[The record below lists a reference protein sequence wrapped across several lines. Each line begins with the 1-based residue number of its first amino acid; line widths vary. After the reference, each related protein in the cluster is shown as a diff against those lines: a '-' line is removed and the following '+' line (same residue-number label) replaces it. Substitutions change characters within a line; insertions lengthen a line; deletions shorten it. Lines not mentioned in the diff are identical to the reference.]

1 VTTRVRQGFGEEPH
15 LREAYYA
22 ENLGETLSLGA
33 ELLVQML
40 AARDGCE
47 NRGSEGVREAY

>member
-1 VTTRVRQGFGEEPH
+1 VRQGFGEEPH

-22 ENLGETLSLGA
+22 ENLGETLNLGA
-33 ELLVQML
+33 ALLVRMS
-40 AARDGCE
+40 AAHDGCE